1 MFSDKPL
8 EQQEQ
13 WQVESAL
20 GFLIGD
26 LHGVRQRAADHEK
39 KAGECRAREAELLA
53 EIRAHRQRLGIA
65 DEPIRRIGLDAAPT
79 SGAAHYW
86 PNQGGTPTPHSEGA

>member
-20 GFLIGD
+20 GRLIGD
-26 LHGVRQRAADHEK
+26 LHRERHHAADHEK
-39 KAGECRAREAELLA
+39 QARECRAREAELLA
-53 EIRAHRQRLGIA
+53 EIRAYRQRLGIA
-65 DEPIRRIGLDAAPT
+65 DEPIRRLGLDAEAGDT
-79 SGAAHYW
+79 MALYTA
-86 PNQGGTPTPHSEGA
+86 GGT